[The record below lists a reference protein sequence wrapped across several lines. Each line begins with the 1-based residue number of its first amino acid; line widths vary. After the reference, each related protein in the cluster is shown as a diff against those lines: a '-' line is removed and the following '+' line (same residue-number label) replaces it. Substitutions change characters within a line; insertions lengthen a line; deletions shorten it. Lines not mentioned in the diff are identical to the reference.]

1 MFADAGYREANG
13 LSGSSDRMIDEIIIR
28 GDEKTAAGRLAGA
41 FECGATE
48 LLVSILVRGRETEK
62 SWRRTATLIAD
73 LCEG

>member
-1 MFADAGYREANG
+1 
-13 LSGSSDRMIDEIIIR
+13 MIDEIITR
-28 GDEKTAAGRLAGA
+28 GDEKMAAGRLAGA

-73 LCEG
+73 LCDG